1 MFFVFFLVGSSKIIE
16 SSGTS
21 SSNGKS
27 LFSEGASMLSMDD
40 YPDGK
45 ILEAPNLKEFTFTD
59 LKTATKNFKSDSVLG
74 EGGFGRVFKGWVD
87 EKTLAPSKAGIGMVV
102 AIKKLNSESMQGFQE
117 WQVLISTANFIYK
130 VSIKH
135 LID

>member
-1 MFFVFFLVGSSKIIE
+1 MFFFLVGSSKIIE

-117 WQVLISTANFIYK
+117 WQVLISTTNFIYK

>member
-1 MFFVFFLVGSSKIIE
+1 MFFVLVGSSKIIE

-117 WQVLISTANFIYK
+117 WQVLISTTNFIYK

>member
-1 MFFVFFLVGSSKIIE
+1 
-16 SSGTS
+16 
-21 SSNGKS
+21 
-27 LFSEGASMLSMDD
+27 MLSMDD

-45 ILEAPNLKEFTFTD
+45 ILESPNLKEFTFTD

-117 WQVLISTANFIYK
+117 WQVLISTASFIYK

>member
-1 MFFVFFLVGSSKIIE
+1 MFFCLVGSSKIIE

-27 LFSEGASMLSMDD
+27 LFSEGASMLSMED

-45 ILEAPNLKEFTFTD
+45 ILESPNLKEFTFTD

-117 WQVLISTANFIYK
+117 WQVLISTASFIYK